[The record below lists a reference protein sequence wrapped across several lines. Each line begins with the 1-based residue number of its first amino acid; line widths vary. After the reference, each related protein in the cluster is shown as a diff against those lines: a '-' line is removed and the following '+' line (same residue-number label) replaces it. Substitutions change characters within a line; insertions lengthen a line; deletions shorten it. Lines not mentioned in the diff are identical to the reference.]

1 MPKLSITYYVS
12 TKVEKNEE
20 ALQVSIQ
27 TEKSKKS
34 FDLLTVLSLFSM
46 LISVILVI
54 SITISI
60 IASLRRRKIR
70 RKNE

>member
-1 MPKLSITYYVS
+1 MLKLSITYVL

-20 ALQVSIQ
+20 TLQVSIQ
-27 TEKSKKS
+27 TEESKKL